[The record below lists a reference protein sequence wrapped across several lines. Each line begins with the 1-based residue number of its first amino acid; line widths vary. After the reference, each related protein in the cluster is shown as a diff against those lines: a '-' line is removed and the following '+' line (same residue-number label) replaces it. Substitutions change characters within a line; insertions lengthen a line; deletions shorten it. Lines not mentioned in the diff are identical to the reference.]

1 MLNVSRNRVGAV
13 ALLGLAGF
21 AIIYPRVA
29 PAEYFI
35 FAAALTVM
43 YVALATSWNLMA
55 GFTGYVSLGHAAFFG
70 IGAYFTGL
78 FARATGVDPFLAAI
92 LAGPFV
98 AVIAAAVGY
107 VALRSRGASFVIV
120 TIALV
125 YIAGLIAQGWRD
137 FTGGSRGLSLPRLA
151 TDVETYHVPFYYA
164 FLILAVVVL
173 FVWWWISRSK
183 FGMGLKA
190 IRDDEDKAEAL
201 GVPTTA
207 FKVLAFALSAL
218 FVGIGGGIYA
228 YWNAFIDPIFLF
240 SILVSAYMVL
250 MSLLGGTR
258 HLFGPLVGAVV
269 IIQLNELMLTQLGAT
284 QAHLLATGLILGFVV
299 LLMPDGIIPALRDL
313 LRRREPPAA
322 SIREEAQ
329 ELS

>member
-1 MLNVSRNRVGAV
+1 MPSVSRRQVQLGAIGAIGLF
-13 ALLGLAGF
+13 ALTYPLFAG
-21 AIIYPRVA
+21 
-29 PAEYFI
+29 AEYFV
-35 FAAALTVM
+35 FAAALTIM
-43 YVALATSWNLMA
+43 YAGLATSWNLMA

-78 FARATGVDPFLAAI
+78 VARSAGIDPFFAAI

-98 AVIAAAVGY
+98 ALLAAGIGY

-120 TIALV
+120 TIAIV
-125 YIAGLIAQGWRD
+125 YIAGLVAQGWRD
-137 FTGGSRGLSLPRLA
+137 VTGGSSGLSLPRFEA
-151 TDVETYHVPFYYA
+151 SAATYHVPFYYA
-164 FLILAVVVL
+164 FLILAALVL
-173 FVWWWISRSK
+173 LTWWWIDRSK

-207 FKVLAFALSAL
+207 YKVVAFSLSAF

-228 YWNAFIDPIFLF
+228 YWNGFIDPIFMF

-258 HLFGPLVGAVV
+258 HLFGPLVGAVA
-269 IIQLNELMLTQLGAT
+269 IIQLNELMLTRLGAT
-284 QAHLLATGLILGFVV
+284 QAHLLATGVILGLVV
-299 LLMPDGIIPALRDL
+299 LIMPDGIIPTLRDL
-313 LRRREPPAA
+313 LNRRQPPAA
-322 SIREEAQ
+322 SIREKAQ
-329 ELS
+329 DLR